1 MIKLINWWNV
11 EAGNLRS
18 SHLRCSVKKRVLRN
32 FARPAILS
40 KKSLWYK
47 RFPVKFAKFLRTP
60 FLQNTF
66 GQLLLNKSS
75 YPLNDLR
82 NFNEIFRTNVT
93 NDNITSHEKLRFT
106 LSGKMLVQ
114 KNQIFESF
122 FSKNIMWR
130 KSK

>member
-1 MIKLINWWNV
+1 M
-11 EAGNLRS
+11 
-18 SHLRCSVKKRVLRN
+18 
-32 FARPAILS
+32 
-40 KKSLWYK
+40 
-47 RFPVKFAKFLRTP
+47 KFAKFLRTP
-60 FLQNTF
+60 FLQNTL